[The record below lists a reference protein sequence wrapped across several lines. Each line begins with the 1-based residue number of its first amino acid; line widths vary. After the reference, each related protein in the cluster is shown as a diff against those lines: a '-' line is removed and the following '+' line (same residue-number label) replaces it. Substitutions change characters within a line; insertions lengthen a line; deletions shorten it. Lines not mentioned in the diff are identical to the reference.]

1 MKSIVKLTYHG
12 VIYSKKNNKRIVT
25 NKYTQKPIIVSS
37 VRAKSNEWNMA
48 DEFKAQALEAR
59 WQPEEGARYV
69 VRIKI
74 WEKDRTRRDLDNQAT
89 SILDALVLA
98 GIIPDDSVSCVV
110 KLSVAYMGIDKYD
123 PHADIIVAETI
134 A

>member
-1 MKSIVKLTYHG
+1 MKLCLMYHG

-48 DEFKAQALEAR
+48 DEFKAQALEAH

-69 VRIKI
+69 VRIQI

-134 A
+134 V

>member
-1 MKSIVKLTYHG
+1 MKGIIKLTYHG
-12 VIYSKKNNKRIVT
+12 IIYSKKNNKRIVT

-37 VRAKSNEWNMA
+37 VRAKSNEWDMA
-48 DEFKAQALEAR
+48 DEFKTQALGAR
-59 WQPEEGARYV
+59 WQPEEDARYD

-134 A
+134 V